1 MTRNIALPD
10 PLTPQAL
17 EAHYRSLQDS
27 EARQAFLR
35 AIQARYEQDPDDPLL
50 AAWYY
55 RLTWAASPAQ
65 ERVIPWRWAIPLAL
79 LNGLLLWLLSD
90 ERAGVRLPGE
100 SYIFFPAMLLFWA
113 PITAGTAIVYLT
125 ITGERRWLRM
135 IGILAGLAGVSLYVV
150 AAYTHMI
157 PRPAIEQYIKLS
169 AMHLPILA
177 LAGLGAYLLAER
189 DATEPRFA
197 LLQTML
203 EGAFLAGLFAIV
215 GGVFMAITT
224 GLFEMLSV
232 TLPEWLIR
240 VFWAGGAGAIP
251 VLIVAMLYDP
261 TRPPNDQPTETGL
274 SKVVGLILRMALPIS
289 LAVLT
294 VYVALIPFHF
304 TDALHHRETLIVYTV
319 MLFAVIL
326 LLLGVTPGRS
336 GEGGRSWLRWGMA
349 ALALL
354 AWLVGLYALYAILY
368 RTWQGSLT
376 PNRVA
381 FIGWDGIHVGLLAW
395 LLLVLARPSAEAAWV
410 TGVHRVF
417 ARGAWVYAI
426 WALLMICILPWQFG
440 RAPSGAFSA
449 LPLNV
454 QRAAYG
460 RYGGPVLLKCY
471 GSPHVYL
478 LEDGKKR
485 WIKDIPTFRARGFR
499 WADVREVPCED
510 LRQVPDGPPIPPDA
524 GPPPIPFSRIQ
535 PAPTATLP
543 PLLESS
549 PTGPV
554 APTP

>member
-1 MTRNIALPD
+1 MTQDSILPD
-10 PLTPQAL
+10 PLDPQVL
-17 EAHYRSLQDS
+17 EARYRSLQHS
-27 EARQAFLR
+27 EERQAFR
-35 AIQARYEQDPDDPLL
+35 QAIQARYEQNPDHPLI

-55 RLTWAASPAQ
+55 RLTWAGEAAQ
-65 ERVIPWRWAIPLAL
+65 ERAIPWRWAIPLAL
-79 LNGLLLWLLSD
+79 FNGLLLWLLSD
-90 ERAGVRLPGE
+90 ARAGIRLPGE
-100 SYIFFPAMLLFWA
+100 SYVFFPAMLLFWA

-135 IGILAGLAGVSLYVV
+135 VGIIAGLAGVSLYVV
-150 AAYTHMI
+150 AAYNRMI

-169 AMHLPILA
+169 ALHLPILA

-189 DATEPRFA
+189 DAVEQRFA

-203 EGAFLAGLFAIV
+203 EGVFLAGLFAIV

-232 TLPEWLIR
+232 TLPDWLIR
-240 VFWAGGAGAIP
+240 VFWAGGVGVIP
-251 VLIVAMLYDP
+251 LLIVAILYDP
-261 TRPPNDQPTETGL
+261 TRPPTEQSAEAGL

-304 TDALHHRETLIVYTV
+304 TDALHQRETLIVYTA

-336 GEGGRSWLRWGMA
+336 GEEGRSWLRWSMA

-381 FIGWDGIHVGLLAW
+381 FIGWDVIHVGLLGW
-395 LLLVLARPSAEAAWV
+395 LLLVLVRPSEEAAWV
-410 TGVHRVF
+410 TDVRRVF

-426 WALLMICILPWQFG
+426 WALLMILVLPWQFG
-440 RAPSGAFSA
+440 RAPSSEFSG
-449 LPLNV
+449 LPLSV

-485 WIKDIPTFRARGFR
+485 WIKDIPTFRARGFQ

-510 LRQVPDGPPIPPDA
+510 LRQIPDGPPIPPDA
-524 GPPPIPFSRIQ
+524 GPPPIPFSGVR

-543 PLLESS
+543 PSLEV
-549 PTGPV
+549 PLTV
-554 APTP
+554 QAAPMS